1 MGKWTGVV
9 TNAGNKLFEDWVN
22 GTVLHL
28 DNAAAGTGTVPDVG
42 MLAQTKL
49 VSQKQV
55 VNILSGETIPEGRK
69 LKVQITAPQAG
80 YTLNQ
85 IGLWGHIDDSAPV
98 MFALFQNSE
107 GVAIPS
113 FADSPDFAYTFYSTL
128 AVSNQGELEI
138 HINPDVLATIGYVDD
153 AIQEQIILH
162 IGKPNGIAELDS
174 SGKVPVN
181 QLPDIDV
188 SGAIGNHDADT
199 EAHPDLRELMERK
212 ADLDEGGKIPANQLP
227 AIDLSGTIN
236 AHNIDMEAHPD
247 IRRQV
252 SANAKA
258 AATAQKT
265 ADSALREIVKINNTI
280 HVVPTQSGTLTYN
293 SSAQSPTWNSYNP
306 DIMTLGGVTSGT
318 DVGTYTAT
326 FTPKDGYFWEDGG
339 TDAKSVTWVIVKAT
353 VSLPT
358 QNGTLT
364 YNGSAQSPT
373 WNNYDAAKLTIG
385 GTTSATNAGTY
396 NATFTPT
403 SNYQWSD
410 GSITAKTVSW
420 SIAKATVS
428 LPTQSGSLTYNGNS
442 QSPIWSG
449 YDSGKLTLGGTTSG
463 TNAGNYTA
471 TFTPKTNYQW
481 SDGSV
486 TAKNATWK
494 INKAAGSLSLNKTS
508 LSLNASTKTGTIT
521 VTRAGDGAI
530 TATSSSTNVA
540 TVSVSGTTVTV
551 TAVGSGSSTI
561 TVKVAEGTNHTAP
574 ANKTISVTAALANV
588 FGVCWDMS
596 NSSTALTRLTPS
608 NDPNGLVTVNITTN
622 PSPAVGTGAGSSP
635 FDNYSPWK
643 DMDEYN
649 IINNAVSHKRGTSS
663 FSRTTYNT
671 MVYIPTFYYRIFDSN
686 GKRYFYI
693 SDTEISGFTKHPG
706 SNKYVGRYNTIA
718 GTNTSLSRVAV
729 PGGDIP
735 ASASGHPPRV
745 SLTRAAF
752 REAARSKGDKWSLY
766 DYVTWCAV
774 WLLYLVEFADW
785 NSQAKIGQGIVSA
798 SAAQNTG
805 GTDTMSYHTGRAA
818 GTDGQ
823 TAVQYRHIENPWGN
837 VYEWIDGINFDDRTV
852 RVCTDPAKYADDTT
866 TDYMVASTITGSNGF
881 IKSLGSSTNAP
892 YAFLPNAVGGSNS
905 TYIPDYYYQNTGWR
919 VLQVGGS
926 WNNGLSA
933 GLFCFSAYNS
943 SSSSISGI
951 GARLLYHP

>member
-9 TNAGNKLFEDWVN
+9 TNAGSKLFEDWVN

-85 IGLWGHIDDSAPV
+85 IGLWGHIDNNAPV

-227 AIDLSGTIN
+227 DMDVSGAIN
-236 AHNIDMEAHPD
+236 AHNIDAEAHPD

-258 AATAQKT
+258 AATAQST
-265 ADSALREIVKINNTI
+265 AESALREITKINNTI

-293 SSAQSPTWNSYNP
+293 GSAQSPAWNSYNP
-306 DIMTLGGVTSGT
+306 DIMTLDGVTSGT

-358 QNGTLT
+358 QNGT
-364 YNGSAQSPT
+364 
-373 WNNYDAAKLTIG
+373 
-385 GTTSATNAGTY
+385 
-396 NATFTPT
+396 
-403 SNYQWSD
+403 
-410 GSITAKTVSW
+410 
-420 SIAKATVS
+420 
-428 LPTQSGSLTYNGNS
+428 LTYNGNS

-649 IINNAVSHKRGTSS
+649 IVNNAVSHKRGSSS
-663 FSRTTYNT
+663 FSRTNYNT
-671 MVYIPTFYYRIFDSN
+671 MVYVPTFYYRIFDSN

-693 SDTEISGFTKHPG
+693 SDTAISGFTKHPG

-735 ASASGHPPRV
+735 ASASGHSPRV

-774 WLLYLVEFADW
+774 WLLYLIEFADW

-919 VLQVGGS
+919 VLLVGGG
-926 WNNGLSA
+926 WNNGLFA
-933 GLFCFSAYNS
+933 GLFFFGASSTS
-943 SSSSISGI
+943 SSSASNI

>member
-1 MGKWTGVV
+1 MPIVSIFPTGSGGSGGSGIPLAPVTGLATLAASGKAYLKWTDPIDTVV
-9 TNAGNKLFEDWVN
+9 GDATLAAWAGTLLVRKAGSMPTNRRD
-22 GTVLHL
+22 GTVVI
-28 DNAAAGTGTVPDVG
+28 DNKTRDAYKTQYFCDSGLTDGVEYFYKFFPYTTSNAYTDSAADAFSATPNPVAVGDVSGITLAAAGNGKLSVMWTDPDATIVNDGVTLATWASTV
-42 MLAQTKL
+42 
-49 VSQKQV
+49 V
-55 VNILSGETIPEGRK
+55 VVKEGRYAVSPTDPDAAFTYTSTTRNGHAAAPLVATG
-69 LKVQITAPQAG
+69 LKNGTTYYVSLFPMSTDGSANTNTANRK
-80 YTLNQ
+80 T
-85 IGLWGHIDDSAPV
+85 
-98 MFALFQNSE
+98 
-107 GVAIPS
+107 GVANKITISTTPS
-113 FADSPDFAYTFYSTL
+113 
-128 AVSNQGELEI
+128 
-138 HINPDVLATIGYVDD
+138 
-153 AIQEQIILH
+153 
-162 IGKPNGIAELDS
+162 
-174 SGKVPVN
+174 
-181 QLPDIDV
+181 
-188 SGAIGNHDADT
+188 
-199 EAHPDLRELMERK
+199 
-212 ADLDEGGKIPANQLP
+212 
-227 AIDLSGTIN
+227 
-236 AHNIDMEAHPD
+236 
-247 IRRQV
+247 
-252 SANAKA
+252 
-258 AATAQKT
+258 
-265 ADSALREIVKINNTI
+265 
-280 HVVPTQSGTLTYN
+280 QSGSLTYN
-293 SSAQSPTWNSYNP
+293 TNPQSPSWSNYNSAQL
-306 DIMTLGGVTSGT
+306 TLGGVTSGT
-318 DVGTYTAT
+318 NVGSYNAIFTPKDDYMWSDGTTAAKTVSWSIGKATVTVPTDSSSFTYDGNQKSPVWSGYDSAKMTLGGTSSATNAGTYTAT
-326 FTPKDGYFWEDGG
+326 FTP
-339 TDAKSVTWVIVKAT
+339 TA
-353 VSLPT
+353 
-358 QNGTLT
+358 
-364 YNGSAQSPT
+364 
-373 WNNYDAAKLTIG
+373 NYK
-385 GTTSATNAGTY
+385 
-396 NATFTPT
+396 
-403 SNYQWSD
+403 WSD
-410 GSITAKTVSW
+410 GTTAAKNVTW
-420 SIAKATVS
+420 SIA
-428 LPTQSGSLTYNGNS
+428 
-442 QSPIWSG
+442 
-449 YDSGKLTLGGTTSG
+449 
-463 TNAGNYTA
+463 
-471 TFTPKTNYQW
+471 
-481 SDGSV
+481 
-486 TAKNATWK
+486 
-494 INKAAGSLSLNKTS
+494 KAAGSLSLSTTS
-508 LSLNASTKTGTIT
+508 VTLNTATLTSNIT

-530 TATSSSTNVA
+530 TATSSNSSVA
-540 TVSVSGTTVTV
+540 TVTVSGTTVTV

-574 ANKTISVTAALANV
+574 ANKTVSVTAALANV

-649 IINNAVSHKRGTSS
+649 IVNNAVSHKRGSSS
-663 FSRTTYNT
+663 FSRTNYNT
-671 MVYIPTFYYRIFDSN
+671 MVYVPTFYYRIFDSN

-693 SDTEISGFTKHPG
+693 SDTAISGFTKHPG

-735 ASASGHPPRV
+735 ASASGHSPRV

-774 WLLYLVEFADW
+774 WLLYLIEFADW

-919 VLQVGGS
+919 VLRVGGS
-926 WNNGLSA
+926 WNNGLIA
-933 GLFCFSAYNS
+933 GLFFFRADSTS
-943 SSSSISGI
+943 SSSHSLI